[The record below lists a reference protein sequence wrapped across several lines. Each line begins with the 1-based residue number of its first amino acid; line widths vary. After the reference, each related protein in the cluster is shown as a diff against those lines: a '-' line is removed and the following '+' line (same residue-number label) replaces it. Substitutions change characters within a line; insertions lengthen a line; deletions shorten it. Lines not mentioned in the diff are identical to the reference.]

1 MKGKDIFTDLGLAV
15 NSLELDDFLSYFSIA
30 LQLVETNLQNAD
42 GRDRMQEIDLRATEF
57 NEVVLDQVEKMESE
71 EIDAKEII
79 AILLS
84 YKERYCISV

>member
-1 MKGKDIFTDLGLAV
+1 MESDLKTIIERAYKFG
-15 NSLELDDFLSYFSIA
+15 DFIEDHKQDSDQTYKHGI
-30 LQLVETNLQNAD
+30 
-42 GRDRMQEIDLRATEF
+42 
-57 NEVVLDQVEKMESE
+57 EVVLDQVEKMESE